1 MTPRRYGP
9 LAYVPIHRR
18 LPLTWPDGARV
29 ALWVNPNVE
38 FFGLDDVMPSNLNDR
53 VPREQAQIPNVR
65 NWAVRD
71 YGNRVGIWRLM
82 EVLTRYGIR
91 ASAALNSEVCD
102 HHPEI
107 IEEGGKLGWEWI
119 GHNQTNALRL
129 TEMDPEAERAAIR
142 ATIDRIEAAS
152 GTRPLGWLGAGL
164 AETWNTLDYLTEAG
178 IRYLHMIVPGGGIS
192 FDGTH
197 WVRCRPGFLLPV
209 RVLSRLFRRLFLAGL
224 ADAHAAGR
232 LAFFGELDGLRH
244 RQAFAAHLAPLKRK
258 RWFVYAKPP
267 FTTPEAVLAY
277 LARYTHRVAI
287 SNSRLV
293 GLDERGVTFRYKD
306 YRRNGRERFRTMT
319 LKPNEFIRRFLL
331 HVLPKGSRQAI

>member
-1 MTPRRYGP
+1 MTPGRYGP
-9 LAYVPIHRR
+9 LAYLPITRR
-18 LPLTWPDGARV
+18 PKLTWPGGARV
-29 ALWVNPNVE
+29 ALWVNPNIE
-38 FFGLDDVMPSNLNDR
+38 FFGLDDVMPSNINER
-53 VPREQAQIPNVR
+53 MPREHARIPNVR

-107 IEEGGKLGWEWI
+107 IEERGKLGWEWI

-142 ATIDRIEAAS
+142 ATIERIEAAS

-244 RQAFAAHLAPLKRK
+244 RQAFVAHLAPLRRK

-267 FTTPEAVLAY
+267 FAGP
-277 LARYTHRVAI
+277 
-287 SNSRLV
+287 
-293 GLDERGVTFRYKD
+293 
-306 YRRNGRERFRTMT
+306 
-319 LKPNEFIRRFLL
+319 
-331 HVLPKGSRQAI
+331 